1 MGTSPF
7 LGDNDMGK
15 KKEVDDRF
23 KKFGTVSFTGISKVN
38 DFVDYLEKGKVMYTR
53 CKDCGLVF
61 FPPRADCYQCLTS
74 NMEWAEVSG
83 NGKLISYSKLEY
95 APIGFGDDL
104 PYSIALLDY
113 GDYKVFGRIANDIP
127 ENDIQVGM
135 EMKTEVNTLPNGQ
148 LNYVF
153 RKA

>member
-38 DFVDYLEKGKVMYTR
+38 DFIDYLEKGKVMYTR

-74 NMEWAEVSG
+74 NMEWLEVSG

-113 GDYKVFGRIANDIP
+113 GDYKVFGRIANDIQ

-135 EMKTEVNTLPNGQ
+135 EMKTEVNSLPNGQ

>member
-1 MGTSPF
+1 
-7 LGDNDMGK
+7 MGK

-23 KKFGTVSFTGISKVN
+23 KKFGTVSFTSISKVN
-38 DFVDYLEKGKVMYTR
+38 DFVDYMEKGKVMYTR

-74 NMEWAEVSG
+74 NMEWLEVSG

-95 APIGFGDDL
+95 APVGFGDDL

-127 ENDIQVGM
+127 DEKIQVGM
-135 EMKTEVNTLPNGQ
+135 EMKTEVNNLPNGQ

>member
-113 GDYKVFGRIANDIP
+113 GDYMVFGRIASDIP
-127 ENDIQVGM
+127 ENDIQVGI
-135 EMKTEVNTLPNGQ
+135 
-148 LNYVF
+148 
-153 RKA
+153 

>member
-1 MGTSPF
+1 
-7 LGDNDMGK
+7 MGK

-23 KKFGTVSFTGISKVN
+23 KKFGTVSFTSISKVN
-38 DFVDYLEKGKVMYTR
+38 DFIDYMEKGKVMHTR

-74 NMEWAEVSG
+74 NMEWLEVSG

-95 APIGFGDDL
+95 APVGFGDDL

-113 GDYKVFGRIANDIP
+113 GDYKVFGRIANDTP
-127 ENDIQVGM
+127 EDDIQVGM
-135 EMKTEVNTLPNGQ
+135 EMKTEVNNLPNGQ